1 MPGSALR
8 DTQTQNILFHISP
21 AAAVSA
27 YFGQKTLG
35 RTVDMNGNAHYT
47 VAESPL
53 QALKKTLFCGNII
66 VQKEAE
72 NKNLLPF
79 FIYVFYS
86 FAFHAS
92 AILMRGILRD
102 TAGLISQDIF
112 QPDAPAHIFFR
123 RSAVHP

>member
-1 MPGSALR
+1 
-8 DTQTQNILFHISP
+8 
-21 AAAVSA
+21 
-27 YFGQKTLG
+27 
-35 RTVDMNGNAHYT
+35 MNGNAHYT

-79 FIYVFYS
+79 FISVFYS

-112 QPDAPAHIFFR
+112 QSDAPAHIFFR

>member
-1 MPGSALR
+1 
-8 DTQTQNILFHISP
+8 
-21 AAAVSA
+21 
-27 YFGQKTLG
+27 
-35 RTVDMNGNAHYT
+35 MNGNAHYT

-79 FIYVFYS
+79 FVSVFYS
-86 FAFHAS
+86 FAFNAS

-102 TAGLISQDIF
+102 TARLISQDIF

-123 RSAVHP
+123 RSVVHP